1 MKFDENISDVPY
13 WWHESPPKDIN
24 SKTFPTKVEVLIVG
38 SGFSGLGAAIPL
50 LRAGN
55 DVAIIDKNLIGM
67 GAATRNGGITSGN
80 IRVSYS
86 KLKNKFGEKK
96 ALQFFKEGILAR
108 EDLYNFIAKEKI
120 DCDFKLVGRFLG
132 IKNEIPNEI
141 LKRENHYLTEK
152 LGINLNIVN
161 KKNIKNYIDSDK
173 YSSGVYRD
181 DIGGI
186 HPAKLLHGMLKITLK
201 EGGKIFSNTT
211 VKNIKR
217 KKQLFYVSTS
227 KGIIISEHVIV
238 ATNAYTGKEFPW
250 LRRRLVPV
258 ISEIISTERIG
269 NNFVKSLMPKFSMF
283 SESMELGYYYRPSP
297 DGNRIILGGRRLHN
311 NPTEARKR
319 LRDGLIEIF
328 PQLNDIKL
336 SNHWFGFVA
345 FPFDQLPKLVV
356 NDGIIYPSGF
366 CGSGTVWARWL
377 GQKAAGMILG
387 NKSYTI
393 FSDLPFKTLPFYNG
407 YPWFLPL
414 AMNYYKLRD
423 RFSRTSK

>member
-1 MKFDENISDVPY
+1 
-13 WWHESPPKDIN
+13 
-24 SKTFPTKVEVLIVG
+24 
-38 SGFSGLGAAIPL
+38 
-50 LRAGN
+50 
-55 DVAIIDKNLIGM
+55 
-67 GAATRNGGITSGN
+67 
-80 IRVSYS
+80 
-86 KLKNKFGEKK
+86 
-96 ALQFFKEGILAR
+96 
-108 EDLYNFIAKEKI
+108 
-120 DCDFKLVGRFLG
+120 
-132 IKNEIPNEI
+132 
-141 LKRENHYLTEK
+141 
-152 LGINLNIVN
+152 
-161 KKNIKNYIDSDK
+161 
-173 YSSGVYRD
+173 
-181 DIGGI
+181 
-186 HPAKLLHGMLKITLK
+186 MLKITLK

-311 NPTEARKR
+311 NPIEARKR